1 MIEFAGSTTGC
12 CSVLGQP
19 GPFRKTN
26 GPIRVWGVLRMRKT
40 VKDVAVR
47 LWKDERGASL
57 LEYSILIGLITV
69 GVVAS
74 VTSVGTW
81 MGTKWTALKTALGIV
96 T

>member
-1 MIEFAGSTTGC
+1 
-12 CSVLGQP
+12 
-19 GPFRKTN
+19 
-26 GPIRVWGVLRMRKT
+26 MRKT

-81 MGTKWTALKTALGIV
+81 MGTKWTDLKTALGIV

>member
-1 MIEFAGSTTGC
+1 
-12 CSVLGQP
+12 
-19 GPFRKTN
+19 
-26 GPIRVWGVLRMRKT
+26 MRKT

-74 VTSVGTW
+74 VTAVGTW
-81 MGTKWTALKTALGIV
+81 AGGRWTALRGALGV
-96 T
+96 